1 MLNLFK
7 KNNSHSLLAVL
18 LVIFT
23 VFDLRV
29 PAEMA
34 NLLDTLLGRVVVI
47 GAALSL
53 LFVNPLL
60 GVLGVVAAYELL
72 RRSET
77 ESSNAGGIG
86 WQRAGDLPRVNTQYI
101 PSERA
106 KNREY
111 RKLNQFP
118 VTLEESV
125 INNMLPFVSDQYLP
139 PATFKPT
146 LASLYDAAKIN
157 E

>member
-29 PAEMA
+29 TAEMA

-72 RRSET
+72 RRSEI

-118 VTLEESV
+118 VSESYSLKSMSIPIYFDLKIKKV
-125 INNMLPFVSDQYLP
+125 IQISNLIKNF
-139 PATFKPT
+139 F
-146 LASLYDAAKIN
+146 
-157 E
+157 

>member
-29 PAEMA
+29 PSEMA

-72 RRSET
+72 RRSEI
-77 ESSNAGGIG
+77 ESTNAGGI
-86 WQRAGDLPRVNTQYI
+86 N
-101 PSERA
+101 
-106 KNREY
+106 
-111 RKLNQFP
+111 
-118 VTLEESV
+118 
-125 INNMLPFVSDQYLP
+125 
-139 PATFKPT
+139 
-146 LASLYDAAKIN
+146 
-157 E
+157 